1 MLIGHTFYA
10 AHFYAP
16 RVSRNSLRVHLQ
28 DDADSTGYVSSRQR
42 FVSPAFFATMGIQLI
57 KGRDFDEH
65 DRLGSNLVA
74 IVNRTFA
81 TRYLSGRDPLGMQF
95 TAGYPVIDPRN
106 VWTVIG
112 VVEDVR
118 QHSLSAAPE
127 PSYYTSSGQGTP
139 QRQSIVIHTT
149 GGDSPALR
157 SAIRDEVRKLHPQVP
172 VDIERVSDIVSRTIN
187 RQELG
192 KTLMQVF
199 AAAAVVLAAVGI
211 YGVIAYSATQRRR
224 EVAVRLALGATPRD
238 VFWLVVKQGG
248 TLAVVGAAIGL
259 IVAYLTGRLVSSSL
273 YEVRASDPLILGVA
287 TVVVVGVALLATVI
301 PAYRAAR
308 LDPSHVLRVE

>member
-1 MLIGHTFYA
+1 
-10 AHFYAP
+10 
-16 RVSRNSLRVHLQ
+16 
-28 DDADSTGYVSSRQR
+28 
-42 FVSPAFFATMGIQLI
+42 
-57 KGRDFDEH
+57 
-65 DRLGSNLVA
+65 
-74 IVNRTFA
+74 
-81 TRYLSGRDPLGMQF
+81 
-95 TAGYPVIDPRN
+95 
-106 VWTVIG
+106 
-112 VVEDVR
+112 
-118 QHSLSAAPE
+118 
-127 PSYYTSSGQGTP
+127 
-139 QRQSIVIHTT
+139 
-149 GGDSPALR
+149 
-157 SAIRDEVRKLHPQVP
+157 VP

-287 TVVVVGVALLATVI
+287 TVIVVSVALLATVI